1 MTPPSSPDPQ
11 SLPTGSGSLEDVTV
25 KLTPP
30 ATTPMPGEVPLP
42 GMPDPEPFARGTFA
56 LYGREDGAVVLAVR
70 TGPDDEWT
78 ETIPA
83 EMVTLARQFKDQLGG
98 ESGPLRAFRAL
109 KMARKARKA
118 LET

>member
-11 SLPTGSGSLEDVTV
+11 SLPKGSGSLEDVTV
-25 KLTPP
+25 KLTPAAGP
-30 ATTPMPGEVPLP
+30 A
-42 GMPDPEPFARGTFA
+42 PDPEPFARGTFA

-98 ESGPLRAFRAL
+98 DGGPLRAFRAL